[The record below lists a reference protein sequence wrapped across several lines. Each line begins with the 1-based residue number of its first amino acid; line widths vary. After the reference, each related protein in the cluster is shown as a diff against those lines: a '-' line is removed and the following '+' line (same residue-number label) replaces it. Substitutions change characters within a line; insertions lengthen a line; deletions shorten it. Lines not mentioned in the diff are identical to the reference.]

1 MVTKTRF
8 LQWKEQVKDETLQ
21 NELFSLSEPQIKER
35 FYKELS
41 FGTGGLRGILGVGTA
56 CLNIYTVARVTRG
69 VAAYVKRNDL
79 PRKVAISY
87 DSRINSRLFAETA
100 ARVLASV
107 DVSVVM
113 TKELM
118 PTPFLS
124 YLTRETGAGLGIMI
138 TASHNPKE
146 YNGYKVYGAD
156 GCQLTDGAANAVAA
170 EISAFGYFE
179 ELGKPF
185 AEYLENGKISYADES
200 VEKCYLSEIKT
211 LSTYPLDGLSLVY
224 TPLHGTGYRL
234 IPKLLKEKGIG
245 KIVEAEEQNI
255 PNGEFPTCP
264 APNPEKAEALTLG
277 IKTLESSDYDL
288 LLATDPDADRIGVV
302 VKEKDGCRLLTGNE
316 TGVLLCD
323 YILSSEKEKGTLPA
337 RPVVVKTVVTTDLV
351 KEICKDYGVEM
362 VETLTG
368 FKYIGE
374 QVGLL
379 EKENERKFL
388 FGLEESYGYLVQT
401 FVRDKDAV
409 SAALKIAEMAAYY
422 KKQGKTLADK
432 MEELYARYGR
442 FENRLFTYAYHGADG
457 AVQLKEEVEKLRNAP
472 PKTLGGKA
480 VEQIYDYL
488 TGDTGLPKTDM
499 LCFAL
504 EDGAKTLVRPSG
516 TEPLV
521 KAYLFVRGDGKT
533 NAETLKKIQAD
544 LNGLLGGQK

>member
-1 MVTKTRF
+1 MNVQSRF
-8 LQWKEQVKDETLQ
+8 LQWKEQVKDGLLQ
-21 NELFSLSEPQIKER
+21 KELSALSESQIKER

-41 FGTGGLRGILGVGTA
+41 FGTGGLRGVLGVGTA
-56 CLNIYTVARVTRG
+56 CLNIYTVARITRG
-69 VAAYVKRNDL
+69 VAAYIKRNAL
-79 PRKVAISY
+79 PYKVAISY

-100 ARVLASV
+100 ARVLAS
-107 DVSVVM
+107 DGVSAVL

-179 ELGKPF
+179 EIGKPF
-185 AEYLENGKISYADES
+185 EEYLANGQISYADER
-200 VEKCYLSEIKT
+200 VEKSYLNEIKK
-211 LSTYPLDGLSLVY
+211 LSSFPLDSLSLVY

-245 KIVEAEEQNI
+245 KIVEVEGQNI

-277 IKTLESSDYDL
+277 IKTLEQSDCDL

-316 TGVLLCD
+316 TGALLCE
-323 YILSSEKEKGTLPA
+323 YILSVGKETGTLPA
-337 RPVVVKTVVTTDLV
+337 CPVVVKTVVTTDLV
-351 KEICKDYGVEM
+351 KEICKDYGAALI
-362 VETLTG
+362 ETLTG

-374 QVGLL
+374 QVGRL
-379 EKENERKFL
+379 EKQKDVDFV
-388 FGLEESYGYLVQT
+388 FGLEESYGYLTQT

-422 KKQGKTLADK
+422 KTQGKTLADK
-432 MEELYARYGR
+432 LEELYARYGR
-442 FENRLFTYAYHGADG
+442 FENKLLTYSYLGADG
-457 AVQLKEEVEKLRNAP
+457 AVKLKETVEKLRSVP
-472 PKTLGGKA
+472 PQTLGGKK
-480 VEQIYDYL
+480 VVQVYDYL
-488 TGDTGLPKTDM
+488 TGKTGLPKTDM
-499 LCFAL
+499 LCFTM
-504 EDGAKTLVRPSG
+504 EDGSKTLVRPSG

-521 KAYLFVRGDGKT
+521 KAYLFVRGDEKT
-533 NAETLKKIQAD
+533 NAETLNKLQAD
-544 LNGLLGGQK
+544 LNRLLGNRN